1 MTTGHAPGV
10 THMCY
15 GADEYGCDVGWG
27 CTIEDGSCS
36 GAARCSD
43 CVSAD
48 MREREREDPYWD
60 YD

>member
-1 MTTGHAPGV
+1 MTTGHGEGV

-15 GADEYGCDVGWG
+15 GAKEHGCEIGWR
-27 CTIEDGSCS
+27 CTYEDGTCE
-36 GAARCSD
+36 GASRCSD